1 MPGTSGVGGP
11 WADDA
16 AIQAQFATAS
26 FLGIDVH
33 AHPLLLDRLAAANAY
48 LQNRFPNHGWG
59 EIRELLGVRT
69 GGNDNFKVLRGGGS
83 YHAKGWAIDVNYASN
98 PWVGGQAAGAG
109 GDAAAQNARNDE
121 AIAIIWRAV
130 WLTGHGEVYYP
141 REMRERGEH
150 QTTEQIW
157 AHAAAANAAFHDY
170 LSAHADTPD
179 NRSRITAWIAG
190 GDGVAP
196 LASRPPPA
204 RPPHSRANRGDTAS
218 SFTADLHTELQ
229 SATAAQWRDQIATD
243 HATYRAAGGNFVMGS
258 STPRSSLTLTDQHL
272 ELVRALRDAG
282 GLAWGASDIEGEQA
296 GDFMHFDTRTI
307 HACHAYM
314 DAHRHA

>member
-1 MPGTSGVGGP
+1 MRTSG
-11 WADDA
+11 
-16 AIQAQFATAS
+16 
-26 FLGIDVH
+26 
-33 AHPLLLDRLAAANAY
+33 
-48 LQNRFPNHGWG
+48 
-59 EIRELLGVRT
+59 
-69 GGNDNFKVLRGGGS
+69 NDSFKVLRGGGS
-83 YHAKGWAIDVNYASN
+83 YHARGWAIDINYGSN
-98 PWVGGQAAGAG
+98 PWVGGQAASSGTS
-109 GDAAAQNARNDE
+109 AAAQNSTNDE

-179 NRSRITAWIAG
+179 NLSRITGWITG
-190 GDGVAP
+190 GRGVEP
-196 LASRPPPA
+196 LASRRQPA
-204 RPPHSRANRGDTAS
+204 RPPHSHANHDDPTS
-218 SFTADLHTELQ
+218 SFTADLHTDLQ
-229 SATAAQWRDQIATD
+229 SATAALWRQQIASD
-243 HATYRAAGGNFVMGS
+243 YATYRAVGGNFIMS
-258 STPRSSLTLTDQHL
+258 PSTPRTSLTLTDHHL

-307 HACHAYM
+307 QACHAYM
-314 DAHRHA
+314 AHRHHA